1 MNKSKVIDLIKSRLG
16 NRTDTGI
23 DAMINQELDAAQYE
37 LERFGVFTPWFLLG
51 ETASYTTTIDEP
63 RVPIPTDML
72 QEYEEG
78 ALFYD
83 GWPLIKHDPDYLAMR
98 FQGAMSGPPSAYAL
112 VNDYFVLYPA
122 PDAAYTLSM
131 KYYRVDTVPSDVAL
145 DGQNKWLKNAADWLM
160 AKTGLA
166 VARFIKDA
174 EAQTLFAED
183 EDKASKRIYLMHVD
197 RAERNSPRKK
207 GDV

>member
-1 MNKSKVIDLIKSRLG
+1 MIKGKVIDLIKSRLG

-23 DAMINQELDAAQYE
+23 DEKINLELDAAQYE

-51 ETASYTTTIDEP
+51 ENATYTTTIDEP

-78 ALFYD
+78 ALYYN
-83 GWPLIKHDPDYLAMR
+83 GLPLVKHDQDYLSER
-98 FQGAMSGPPSAYAL
+98 FENAEPGAPRAYAL
-112 VNDYFVLYPA
+112 VNEYFELFPT
-122 PDAAYTLSM
+122 PDDAYLINM
-131 KYYRVDTVPSDVAL
+131 KYYRMDTAPSDVAL
-145 DGQNKWLKNAADWLM
+145 DGQNKWLKNASDWLL